1 MVDVK
6 LIENLGRPRID
17 VVITTTSLYMSMYR
31 CRLDLINKAVQLA
44 ANAIDTQPNYVKQN
58 ADAIYNALIAKG
70 YSDEVARTLSV
81 CRIFSQEEG
90 NHNNAMQNALL
101 ITNSWENEGQLAET
115 FIGTFGNV
123 FMGSEINSIHMGD
136 LYSLNLGGTQIAMF
150 RRVVNVNDLFGDSDY
165 FGYFGGLGLAIRH
178 ISGQEP
184 KMWIMN
190 VENPSNPRLESLSES
205 LWRDVRSTYL
215 NPKYIQ
221 AMMNS
226 GATGAG
232 IFADFARYMSAWK
245 ITSPSSVND
254 NMFQE
259 AYDVYFS
266 DKYGLGMNEW
276 FTKNNPFSQQAMAAI
291 MLDAIRRGDWKTD
304 MNVVRDLANVMA
316 QNVIANGM
324 ACCDCTCANLAN
336 LKWATQYLNADMLA
350 QFNAQVY
357 QSTGN
362 PSFAPSQTHSQ
373 PQSSPQGNSDGS
385 DVHAASQSQS
395 AGASGKV
402 GEQSQDE
409 SYSPGEEGE
418 GKAYEVDQQ
427 SSSASSESGL
437 PIAAVVSVIL
447 LVCLVG
453 VGYFRGNNKAK

>member
-1 MVDVK
+1 M
-6 LIENLGRPRID
+6 
-17 VVITTTSLYMSMYR
+17 TFTS
-31 CRLDLINKAVQLA
+31 
-44 ANAIDTQPNYVKQN
+44 
-58 ADAIYNALIAKG
+58 
-70 YSDEVARTLSV
+70 
-81 CRIFSQEEG
+81 
-90 NHNNAMQNALL
+90 
-101 ITNSWENEGQLAET
+101 
-115 FIGTFGNV
+115 
-123 FMGSEINSIHMGD
+123 
-136 LYSLNLGGTQIAMF
+136 
-150 RRVVNVNDLFGDSDY
+150 
-165 FGYFGGLGLAIRH
+165 
-178 ISGQEP
+178 
-184 KMWIMN
+184 
-190 VENPSNPRLESLSES
+190 
-205 LWRDVRSTYL
+205 
-215 NPKYIQ
+215 
-221 AMMNS
+221 
-226 GATGAG
+226 
-232 IFADFARYMSAWK
+232 
-245 ITSPSSVND
+245 
-254 NMFQE
+254 
-259 AYDVYFS
+259 S

-304 MNVVRDLANVMA
+304 MSVVRDLANVMA
-316 QNVIANGM
+316 RNVIANGM

-362 PSFAPSQTHSQ
+362 PSFAPSQTPSQ

-385 DVHAASQSQS
+385 DVHATSESS
-395 AGASGKV
+395 GASGEV

-418 GKAYEVDQQ
+418 GKAYEVSQQ